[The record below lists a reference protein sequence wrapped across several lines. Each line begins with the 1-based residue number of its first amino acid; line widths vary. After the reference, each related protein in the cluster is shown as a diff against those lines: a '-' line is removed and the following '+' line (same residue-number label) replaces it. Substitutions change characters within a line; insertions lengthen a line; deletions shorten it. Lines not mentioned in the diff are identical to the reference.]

1 MDKNQLV
8 KQPVPKLF
16 FHYLLPAISGTM
28 VTSIYILADTII
40 IGKGIGTE
48 AMAALNIVLPVF
60 NLVFGT
66 GLLFGVGG
74 SVLMS
79 ISRGRGE
86 EKKGQQY
93 FTTAFILNLLAG
105 FIYIALFFAFGEE
118 IMFFLGGTFVTM
130 PYIMEYAPYIA
141 GGALIFSFSSFLQA
155 FVRNDGA
162 PRRAMAAVIAG
173 GVFNIVFDILLV
185 FPFQMGMSG
194 AALASVMG
202 SVLTDC
208 ILISHFFSRQNGLHF
223 RFGGLRLSFFKAVF
237 ANGVTSFLIEISAG
251 IVIFAFN
258 HQLLRYVGEIGVSA
272 YGVITNTA
280 FVVTAL
286 SNGVSQAAQPIL
298 STNYGAGKFDRIYE
312 VRALGVKTAL
322 IVCALPAL
330 LGLLVP
336 DLFTYIFLNPS
347 LEVLALSAT
356 AIRIYF
362 IGFFVTGTNMF
373 IINYF
378 QAVVRPGISLGLCLF
393 RGCIFNLVLVA
404 VLPVFLGVTGIW
416 MAVPLTEF
424 ISLGIGIL
432 LIKRISVK
440 R

>member
-1 MDKNQLV
+1 MDKNQLIT
-8 KQPVPKLF
+8 QPVSKLF

-48 AMAALNIVLPVF
+48 AMAALNIVLPIF

-86 EKKGQQY
+86 DRKGQQY
-93 FTTAFILNLLAG
+93 FTAAFLLNLLAG
-105 FIYIALFFAFGEE
+105 ILYIAVFFSFGEK
-118 IMFFLGGTFVTM
+118 IMLFLGGTSVTM
-130 PYIMEYAPYIA
+130 PYIMKYVPYIA

-185 FPFQMGMSG
+185 FPFQMGMAG

-202 SVLTDC
+202 SVLTDS
-208 ILISHFFSRQNGLHF
+208 ILVSHFFSKHNGLRFCFKGLSAALF
-223 RFGGLRLSFFKAVF
+223 RSVF
-237 ANGVTSFLIEISAG
+237 ANGITSFLIEISAG
-251 IVIFAFN
+251 IVIFVFN
-258 HQLLRYVGEIGVSA
+258 LQLLRYVGDIGISA

-298 STNYGAGKFDRIYE
+298 STNYGAGRFDRIDK
-312 VRALGVKTAL
+312 VRALGIKTAL
-322 IVCALPAL
+322 AVCALPAL
-330 LGLLVP
+330 LGLFVP
-336 DLFTYIFLNPS
+336 DLFTYIYLNPS
-347 LEVLALSAT
+347 SEVLALSAT

-362 IGFFVTGTNMF
+362 IGFFITGTNMF

-378 QAVVRPGISLGLCLF
+378 QAVVRPQISLGLCLF

-404 VLPVFLGVTGIW
+404 ILPVFLGVIGIW
-416 MAVPLTEF
+416 MTVPLTEF
-424 ISLGIGIL
+424 ISLGIGAL
-432 LIKRISVK
+432 LLKKISIE